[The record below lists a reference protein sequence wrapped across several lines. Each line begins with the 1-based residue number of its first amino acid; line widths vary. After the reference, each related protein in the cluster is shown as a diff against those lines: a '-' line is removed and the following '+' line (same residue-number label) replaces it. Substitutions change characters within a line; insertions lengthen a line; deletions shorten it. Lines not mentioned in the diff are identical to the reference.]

1 MGALAIILFG
11 MATAMNIAVIKWK
24 LEKDRNSD
32 ALLDGIM
39 LVTLT
44 WIFGGS
50 ISGLAVATIA
60 SSFVSLY
67 LLISPP
73 DELISKYTTKSKKS
87 SKRRRR
93 TA

>member
-73 DELISKYTTKSKKS
+73 DELIAKYTTKSKK
-87 SKRRRR
+87 
-93 TA
+93 